1 MKELIFK
8 LGFLSNQEKGKEKE
22 IKAVTYSK
30 EKEKTKAKE
39 TPDTDSISGITFND
53 DEIKEN
59 TFKGCFFKN
68 EE

>member
-1 MKELIFK
+1 VKELILK

-30 EKEKTKAKE
+30 AKTESKAKE
-39 TPDTDSISGITFND
+39 TPDSDTISGIAFNND
-53 DEIKEN
+53 IKEN
-59 TFKGCFFKN
+59 TLRGCFFTK

>member
-1 MKELIFK
+1 MKELILK

-30 EKEKTKAKE
+30 EKEKEKAKE
-39 TPDTDSISGITFND
+39 TPDKDSISGITFNN
-53 DEIKEN
+53 EIKEN
-59 TFKGCFFKN
+59 TLKGCFFTK